1 VKKQEFR
8 KNYLQIHTFHSA
20 PGDSLGQF
28 TEVYIML
35 MESAK
40 NSPGADFRISSEK

>member
-1 VKKQEFR
+1 
-8 KNYLQIHTFHSA
+8 
-20 PGDSLGQF
+20 LGQF

-40 NSPGADFRISSEK
+40 NSPGADFRSAESLAKVPSP